1 MCNGF
6 DQLFRV
12 IFLATRCT
20 RPFISLVL
28 QRRASC
34 RDSSIDLLH
43 RGRCRSDDDDFV
55 GNELD
60 FAVVGFFCV
69 FGSLGFC
76 LILVLSTG
84 LDEWN
89 DDDEFADE
97 LLDVSN
103 KFVAVKFTSILVKL
117 LILFL
122 CFRISAGKEIG

>member
-1 MCNGF
+1 MLP
-6 DQLFRV
+6 DVRDPLFLLSCSAV
-12 IFLATRCT
+12 PLAATPPSTCSTVADVGQTKTTSSVTTLTLRL
-20 RPFISLVL
+20 LV
-28 QRRASC
+28 
-34 RDSSIDLLH
+34 
-43 RGRCRSDDDDFV
+43 
-55 GNELD
+55 
-60 FAVVGFFCV
+60 CV
-69 FGSLGFC
+69 FGFVGFC

-89 DDDEFADE
+89 NDEEFADE

>member
-1 MCNGF
+1 MPLAAIPPSTCSTVADVGQTKTTSSVTTLTL
-6 DQLFRV
+6 QL
-12 IFLATRCT
+12 LA
-20 RPFISLVL
+20 
-28 QRRASC
+28 
-34 RDSSIDLLH
+34 
-43 RGRCRSDDDDFV
+43 
-55 GNELD
+55 
-60 FAVVGFFCV
+60 FCV
-69 FGSLGFC
+69 FGFVGFC

-89 DDDEFADE
+89 NDEEFADE